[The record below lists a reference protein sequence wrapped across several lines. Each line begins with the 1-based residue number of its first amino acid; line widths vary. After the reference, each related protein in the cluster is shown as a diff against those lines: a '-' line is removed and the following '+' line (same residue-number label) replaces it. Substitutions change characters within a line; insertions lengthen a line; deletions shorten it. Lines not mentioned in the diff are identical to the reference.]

1 MNFIG
6 PIFTWCNNQL
16 RMARKWVCLD
26 RCLINSCFSAFLDS
40 YFIKHLP
47 HTFSDHAPLL
57 LTVSSH
63 NSHKKTFYFDNYWLE
78 YIGCHSAIREAWDFI
93 PHSNSMHAFF
103 HLLTR
108 ARSKLLS
115 WQASGLNSLETN
127 INKLDLEIL
136 DVETNNG
143 GYY

>member
-1 MNFIG
+1 MFDQ
-6 PIFTWCNNQL
+6 F
-16 RMARKWVCLD
+16 M
-26 RCLINSCFSAFLDS
+26 FSAFLDS

-47 HTFSDHAPLL
+47 HAFLDHAPLL

-127 INKLDLEIL
+127 INKLNLEIL

-143 GYY
+143 IRDTTNRDLTALYNHLSALHRQNSTK